1 MNKKCAKEV
10 RNPRSL
16 IRGSARKSGPVV
28 LLLLLSIL
36 PLLGGGG
43 CAGVPVRETPIVKE
57 QIYALPFRPVWFS
70 ILYMLKRDGAIISTV
85 DEASGVLTY
94 TKPLQEEQVRA
105 SVLEEARA
113 QGQGSSHSTV
123 FVTLAGPERTRVVV
137 NTLIRS
143 SGGQFLSSN
152 GATED
157 AFFKEL
163 SQNLSARR

>member
-1 MNKKCAKEV
+1 MNKKCTKEV

-16 IRGSARKSGPVV
+16 IRGTARKSGSVV

-36 PLLGGGG
+36 FLLGGGG
-43 CAGVPVRETPIVKE
+43 CAGVPVRETPIIKE
-57 QIYALPFRPVWFS
+57 QIYALPFRSVWFN
-70 ILYMLKRDGAIISTV
+70 ILNMLKRDGVILSTV

-105 SVLEEARA
+105 SVLEEAHTS
-113 QGQGSSHSTV
+113 GGSSHTTV
-123 FVTLAGPERTRVVV
+123 FVTLAGPERTRVVM

-152 GATED
+152 GAVED

-163 SQNLSARR
+163 SQNLSAGR